1 MSNVPSGS
9 ALQGG
14 TDAYGIVLQ
23 PQGTGQLY
31 FGKVFLKGK
40 LRITIQP
47 ARRSKCAE
55 GKKVM
60 AGAPES
66 IAEGDLRWIL
76 AATEKGL
83 NSYKLR

>member
-31 FGKVFLKGK
+31 FGKVFLKEPGSNWEGTEQLQIEVK
-40 LRITIQP
+40 KWQVEIQTT
-47 ARRSKCAE
+47 R
-55 GKKVM
+55 
-60 AGAPES
+60 
-66 IAEGDLRWIL
+66 
-76 AATEKGL
+76 
-83 NSYKLR
+83 

>member
-1 MSNVPSGS
+1 MSNVPRGS
-9 ALQGG
+9 VLQDG

-23 PQGTGQLY
+23 PQGNGQLY

-40 LRITIQP
+40 LRITIRP

-60 AGAPES
+60 QE
-66 IAEGDLRWIL
+66 R
-76 AATEKGL
+76 L
-83 NSYKLR
+83 NPSPKAI

>member
-1 MSNVPSGS
+1 MTQMFSVPRGS
-9 ALQGG
+9 ALQDGM
-14 TDAYGIVLQ
+14 DAYGIVLQ

-40 LRITIQP
+40 LRITIQS

-60 AGAPES
+60 QEY
-66 IAEGDLRWIL
+66 
-76 AATEKGL
+76 L
-83 NSYKLR
+83 NPSPKAI

>member
-1 MSNVPSGS
+1 MTQMSNVPSGS

-60 AGAPES
+60 QE
-66 IAEGDLRWIL
+66 R
-76 AATEKGL
+76 L
-83 NSYKLR
+83 NPSPKAI